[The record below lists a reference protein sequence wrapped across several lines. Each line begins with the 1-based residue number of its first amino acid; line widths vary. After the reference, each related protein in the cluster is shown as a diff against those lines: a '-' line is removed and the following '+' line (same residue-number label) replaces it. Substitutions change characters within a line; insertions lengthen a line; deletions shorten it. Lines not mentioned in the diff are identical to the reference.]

1 MTEEASPVAEQRGY
15 SHTPDIV
22 PFPATLDLEPLRP
35 SELATLQNGIKRLLA
50 EVGVHFP
57 SRQALEIFAEHEA
70 EVAWEEELVRI
81 PPDLV
86 EDAMATA
93 PRSFILGGREERF
106 DLTLDGSCSY
116 LCTDGTG
123 VHVVDL
129 ETREV
134 RPSCKADVAMMAR
147 VCDALPMISFFWPL
161 VSARDYGPTAPLHQ
175 CHAGLTHTLKHV
187 RGGMTVPARL
197 ARYIVEMATV
207 VAGSET
213 VRRQR
218 PPICANICTI
228 APLAHDKDGIEA
240 ALVYAEA
247 GIPTSFMAMPTMGS
261 TAPATP
267 LGALVVGG
275 AEVVSGMVLLQLAH
289 PGTPVFH
296 SVITSLL
303 HPRTG
308 GYIGGVSLPVTAMA
322 VQLAHAWGVPSLD
335 GGGVAS
341 DSPGIDWQTGS
352 EGGQGAVLTP
362 LIQGEICGYMGLTG
376 GSMILY
382 PEKVILDHELYRSAF
397 EWWHAFDFNA
407 DDMALDVIAAVGP
420 RGHFLAQQHTRHHIR
435 DFRFSGLLHQY
446 SADGDLRDPHDL
458 ALETFKRV
466 LETHEPQPLPDVV
479 QAELARILMAAE
491 REVGP
496 ASGAPG
502 ADSVQ
507 ET

>member
-1 MTEEASPVAEQRGY
+1 VAQQSGY

-22 PFPATLDLEPLRP
+22 PFPATLDLEPLSR
-35 SELATLQNGIKRLLA
+35 SELEAIQGGIKQLLA
-50 EVGVHFP
+50 GVGVSVP
-57 SRQALEIFAEHEA
+57 SRKALEIFADYGAGVE
-70 EVAWEEELVRI
+70 WEKELVRI

-86 EDAMATA
+86 DRAMSTA
-93 PRSFILGGREERF
+93 PRSFVLGGREERF

-129 ETREV
+129 ETREM

-147 VCDALPMISFFWPL
+147 VCDALPMVSFFWPL
-161 VSARDYGPTAPLHQ
+161 VSAQDYGATAPLHQ
-175 CHAGLTHTLKHV
+175 CHAGLAHTLKHV
-187 RGGMTVPARL
+187 RGGMTVPERL

-207 VAGSET
+207 VAGSER

-275 AEVVSGMVLLQLAH
+275 AEVVSAMVLLQLAY
-289 PGTPVFH
+289 PGAPVFH
-296 SVITSLL
+296 SIITSLL

-335 GGGVAS
+335 GGGVAA

-352 EGGQGAVLTP
+352 EGGTGATVTP

-382 PEKVILDHELYRSAF
+382 PEKVVLDQELYQSAF
-397 EWWHAFDFNA
+397 EWWHGFAFNA
-407 DDMALDVIAAVGP
+407 DDMALDVVAEVGP
-420 RGHFLAQQHTRHHIR
+420 RGHFLAQKHTRRHIR
-435 DFRFSGLLHQY
+435 DFRFSHLLHQY
-446 SADGDLRDPHDL
+446 GAGGDLRDPHEL
-458 ALETFKRV
+458 ALETFKRI
-466 LETHEPQPLPDVV
+466 LETHEPQPLADEV
-479 QAELARILMAAE
+479 QAELACILMAAE
-491 REVGP
+491 REPEQIG
-496 ASGAPG
+496 
-502 ADSVQ
+502 
-507 ET
+507 